1 MRHVQKHRFMILLA
15 CPVLFVML
23 GSTTASA
30 QNARDRVA
38 PLIQLLSSDSQIGI
52 SIRDVEPDKP
62 EGVLV
67 TRVFAGSPAE
77 KAGVKEGDVV
87 VEFDGERVRSA
98 SQLTRLIRET
108 PAGRTVNMVVLRDGK
123 RVELK
128 VTAEAA
134 GAGSRTYRFEIPVP
148 GLRERP
154 QQPPSSPRAL
164 PELPLNR
171 WRFYF
176 PPSPSTPLLPGN
188 PRLGIGV
195 QELTPQL
202 AEYFGTKEGVLV
214 STVEDGSPASRAGL
228 KAGDIITSV
237 DGQKT
242 AHTDDVSRALR
253 GKRPAD
259 QVTIGIIRDRKPQ
272 TVKVTL
278 GDERRGLP
286 I

>member
-1 MRHVQKHRFMILLA
+1 MRHVQRYRFMILLA
-15 CPVLFVML
+15 CPALFVML

-30 QNARDRVA
+30 QNARDLVG
-38 PLIQLLSSDSQIGI
+38 PLIQLLSSDSQIGV
-52 SIRDVEPDKP
+52 SIRDVQPDKP
-62 EGVLV
+62 EGALV
-67 TRVFAGSPAE
+67 TRVFTGSPAE

-108 PAGRTVNMVVLRDGK
+108 PARRTVKMVVLRDGK

-128 VTAEAA
+128 VTPEAA
-134 GAGSRTYRFEIPVP
+134 RAGSRTYQFEIPVP
-148 GLRERP
+148 EFREGP
-154 QQPPSSPRAL
+154 LQPPSRPRVL
-164 PELPLNR
+164 PEPPLNR

-176 PPSPSTPLLPGN
+176 PPSPRTPLLPGN
-188 PRLGIGV
+188 PHLGIGV

-202 AEYFGTKEGVLV
+202 AEHFGTKEGVLV
-214 STVEDGSPASRAGL
+214 STVEDRSPASRAGL

-237 DGQKT
+237 DGQKI

-259 QVTIGIIRDRKPQ
+259 QVTIGIVRDRTPQ
-272 TVKVTL
+272 TIKVTL

>member
-1 MRHVQKHRFMILLA
+1 MPYVQRHRFVIFFA
-15 CPVLFVML
+15 CAVLFVML
-23 GSTTASA
+23 GPTTASA
-30 QNARDRVA
+30 QNTQDLAGTV
-38 PLIQLLSSDSQIGI
+38 IQLLSSDSQIGI
-52 SIRDVEPDKP
+52 WIRDVEPDKP

-67 TRVFAGSPAE
+67 TRVVAGSPAE
-77 KAGVKEGDVV
+77 KAGVKQGDVV

-98 SQLTRLIRET
+98 SQLTRLVRET
-108 PAGRTVNMVVLRDGK
+108 PAGRTLKMVVTRDGK

-128 VTAEAA
+128 VTPEAA
-134 GAGSRTYRFEIPVP
+134 GAGPRTYRFEIPAP
-148 GLRERP
+148 RLPESP
-154 QQPPSSPRAL
+154 QQPPRTPRVL
-164 PELPLNR
+164 PELPSNR

-176 PPSPSTPLLPGN
+176 PPSPGVPLLPGG
-188 PRLGIGV
+188 PRLGIGL

-214 STVEDGSPASRAGL
+214 STVEDATPASRAGL

-242 AHTDDVSRALR
+242 VHTDDVSRALR
-253 GKRPAD
+253 GKRAGD

-272 TVKVTL
+272 TIKVTL